1 MSRRL
6 RAGERAKDVAPLS
19 EIQQSFIYVHLAR
32 GASPAEVRR
41 TMNRLAQMSEEK
53 IRLEIRPPPF
63 RQEGSQPRRSWTQLA
78 GQREVSQVDVRRA
91 YDRLRKSPGTF
102 NEERTDALAAFENID
117 NRNAALAPYTGVRY
131 ASARTLHDLGF
142 ARRFGA
148 SQSDLE
154 NIADGADIPRY
165 LTE

>member
-102 NEERTDALAAFENID
+102 NEERKDALAAFENID
-117 NRNAALAPYTGVRY
+117 NRNVHSLLTPAFATLRRGRSTSM
-131 ASARTLHDLGF
+131 ASRAGSEPVNRNSKT
-142 ARRFGA
+142 
-148 SQSDLE
+148 SQMVPISQG
-154 NIADGADIPRY
+154 I
-165 LTE
+165 